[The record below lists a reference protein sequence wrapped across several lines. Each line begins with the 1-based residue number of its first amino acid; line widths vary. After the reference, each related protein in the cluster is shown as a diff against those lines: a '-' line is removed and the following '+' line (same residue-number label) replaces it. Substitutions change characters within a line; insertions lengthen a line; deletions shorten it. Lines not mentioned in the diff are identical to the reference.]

1 MKVVITDG
9 GGEDGS
15 GCGCGGCDDGGGDG
29 SGYDCG
35 CDYGGCG
42 GCGDCGDGGGGR
54 RDWLKV
60 SRRSLYSVLFTTTN
74 NITITTTTTTIT
86 TTITAII
93 TTTVN
98 QCIFVYVTNV
108 NTHHPHLHHL
118 NAKHMWILFILPKRH
133 KSWICT
139 AFKEQTQQKDAKMV
153 KLCDGGKK

>member
-1 MKVVITDG
+1 MMEMVVEMVMMVVLMKVVITDG

-60 SRRSLYSVLFTTTN
+60 SRRSLYSVLFTITIIINNIIIFIPINYGIIAIIIHYMFDSIT
-74 NITITTTTTTIT
+74 NITILIFTI
-86 TTITAII
+86 
-93 TTTVN
+93 
-98 QCIFVYVTNV
+98 
-108 NTHHPHLHHL
+108 
-118 NAKHMWILFILPKRH
+118 
-133 KSWICT
+133 
-139 AFKEQTQQKDAKMV
+139 
-153 KLCDGGKK
+153 

>member
-1 MKVVITDG
+1 MAFENSSQGDCDDEKGWGDEG
-9 GGEDGS
+9 GG
-15 GCGCGGCDDGGGDG
+15 GGVDDDDDGGD
-29 SGYDCG
+29 
-35 CDYGGCG
+35 
-42 GCGDCGDGGGGR
+42 GDGGR
-54 RDWLKV
+54 TDWLKV
-60 SRRSLYSVLFTTTN
+60 SRRSLYSVLFTTT
-74 NITITTTTTTIT
+74 TTIT
-86 TTITAII
+86 TTITATIATTAMI

-133 KSWICT
+133 KGWICT